1 MVPAA
6 RTMGII
12 APTGIH
18 SYTTRFERASL
29 PGELK
34 AARPS
39 RRWSGCGESGD
50 KTILQRFGSVRAAT
64 ERVGVDFDAPLESG
78 PVG

>member
-1 MVPAA
+1 MD
-6 RTMGII
+6 II
-12 APTGIH
+12 ASTGIH
-18 SYTTRFERASL
+18 SLTTRFERTSL

-34 AARPS
+34 GARPS
-39 RRWSGCGESGD
+39 RRWSAYGESGD

-64 ERVGVDFDAPLESG
+64 ERVDVDFDAPLESG